1 MVRMGHVILGMCES
15 DTVRDGSMHATGQC
29 TLTPPKHSNPS
40 MSTRDNS
47 INISLI
53 KAALAA
59 IESLELGEK
68 LCYIKIAQEYRVNRS
83 TLSRRHRG

>member
-1 MVRMGHVILGMCES
+1 MYSLKKMLGRFKRRG
-15 DTVRDGSMHATGQC
+15 TVRDGSMHATGQC

-40 MSTRDNS
+40 ILTRDNS

-59 IESLELGEK
+59 IKALELEEK
-68 LCYIKIAQEYRVNRS
+68 LCYIKII
-83 TLSRRHRG
+83 